1 LKWVGSKAVKLAQVF
16 NQMGISPSLVRFVF
30 NMCGTYLALF
40 RRGLIYVSYFASFF
54 MLQGQYANPIEL
66 EEVELSP
73 ENLVFMLKSIQ
84 ARSQPENDLK
94 YSQVAYR
101 EILSAGSHSVL
112 TTDRNLIYQL
122 DVEHPLNYA
131 DAFAS
136 NWWIIDE
143 KCSFSGRY
151 NGPFPDL
158 SFAARTF
165 QLSYFIKLL
174 EDYFDRLIVSKEP
187 DQLALNYYFK
197 AASSISPMKIS
208 GSLLFDHENQLLEIQ
223 LFLQFKPR
231 TPNLSIE
238 SLHLVNTYS
247 FNEKLSR
254 QQAMTTYIDASNKRI
269 TQFQDFRFS
278 EVLVEANHFQ
288 LPIDSNKPLKPSCYE
303 P

>member
-1 LKWVGSKAVKLAQVF
+1 MHGA
-16 NQMGISPSLVRFVF
+16 
-30 NMCGTYLALF
+30 YLALF
-40 RRGLIYVSYFASFF
+40 RRGLFYVTYLASFF
-54 MLQGQYANPIEL
+54 MIHGQYLNSIEL

-73 ENLVFMLKSIQ
+73 ANLVLMLKSMQ
-84 ARSQPENDLK
+84 ELPLPESHTAFNK
-94 YSQVAYR
+94 VQYR

-122 DVEHPLNYA
+122 DLKQPLNYS
-131 DAFAS
+131 DAFES
-136 NWWIIDE
+136 NWWLSEE

-165 QLSYFIKLL
+165 QMSYFIKLF

-187 DQLALNYYFK
+187 DKQGLNYHFK
-197 AASSISPMKIS
+197 AASNISPMNIS
-208 GSLLFDHENQLLEIQ
+208 GSLLFNHENQLIEIQ
-223 LFLQFKPR
+223 LFLQFKPVNS
-231 TPNLSIE
+231 NLSIE
-238 SLHLVNTYS
+238 SLHLVNTYI

-254 QQAMTTYIDASNKRI
+254 QQAMTTYIDGSSKRI

-278 EVLVEANHFQ
+278 EVLAGADQFQ
-288 LPIDSNKPLKPSCYE
+288 LPIDSKKPLKPYCYE

>member
-1 LKWVGSKAVKLAQVF
+1 MYGAYQ
-16 NQMGISPSLVRFVF
+16 
-30 NMCGTYLALF
+30 ALF
-40 RRGLIYVSYFASFF
+40 RRGLICLSYLASFF
-54 MLQGQYANPIEL
+54 MLHGQYSNSIEL

-73 ENLVFMLKSIQ
+73 DNLVFILKSIQ
-84 ARSQPENDLK
+84 ELPQPESVSK
-94 YSQVAYR
+94 FSHVVYR

-122 DVEHPLNYA
+122 DVEHPLNYSY
-131 DAFAS
+131 AFES
-136 NWWIIDE
+136 NWWLTDE

-187 DQLALNYYFK
+187 DKLGLSYHFRADSN
-197 AASSISPMKIS
+197 ISQMKIS
-208 GSLLFDHENQLLEIQ
+208 GSLLFNHVNQLLEIQ
-223 LFLQFKPR
+223 LFLRFKPLDSE
-231 TPNLSIE
+231 LSIE
-238 SLHLVNTYS
+238 SLHLVNTYP
-247 FNEKLSR
+247 FNQKLSR

-278 EVLVEANHFQ
+278 EILVGADELQ
-288 LPIDSNKPLKPSCYE
+288 LPIDYKKALKPSCYE

>member
-1 LKWVGSKAVKLAQVF
+1 MFGAYQ
-16 NQMGISPSLVRFVF
+16 
-30 NMCGTYLALF
+30 ALF
-40 RRGLIYVSYFASFF
+40 RRGLICLSYLASFF
-54 MLQGQYANPIEL
+54 MLHGQFSNSIKL

-73 ENLVFMLKSIQ
+73 DNLVLMLKSIQ
-84 ARSQPENDLK
+84 ELPQPEDMSK
-94 YSQVAYR
+94 FSRVDYR

-122 DVEHPLNYA
+122 DVEHPLNYSN
-131 DAFAS
+131 AFET
-136 NWWIIDE
+136 NWWLTSE
-143 KCSFSGRY
+143 KCSLSGRY

-187 DQLALNYYFK
+187 DQLGLNYHFK
-197 AASSISPMKIS
+197 ATSMISPMKIS
-208 GSLLFDHENQLLEIQ
+208 GSLLFNHENQLLEIQ
-223 LFLQFKPR
+223 LFLQFMPENS
-231 TPNLSIE
+231 NLSIE
-238 SLHLVNTYS
+238 SLHLVNTYP

-254 QQAMTTYIDASNKRI
+254 QQAMTTYIDGSNKRI

-278 EVLVEANHFQ
+278 EVFAGADEFQ
-288 LPIDSNKPLKPSCYE
+288 LPIDSKKPFKPSCYE

>member
-1 LKWVGSKAVKLAQVF
+1 MYGAYQ
-16 NQMGISPSLVRFVF
+16 
-30 NMCGTYLALF
+30 ALF
-40 RRGLIYVSYFASFF
+40 RRGLIYMSYLASFF
-54 MLQGQYANPIEL
+54 MLHGQYSNSIEL

-73 ENLVFMLKSIQ
+73 DNLVFMLKSIQ
-84 ARSQPENDLK
+84 ELAQPENVSK
-94 YSQVAYR
+94 FSHVVYR

-122 DVEHPLNYA
+122 DVEHPLNYS
-131 DAFAS
+131 DAFES
-136 NWWIIDE
+136 NWWLTDE

-151 NGPFPDL
+151 TGPFPDL

-187 DQLALNYYFK
+187 DQLGLSYHFRAD
-197 AASSISPMKIS
+197 STISPMKIS
-208 GSLLFDHENQLLEIQ
+208 GSLLFNHESQLLEIQ
-223 LFLQFKPR
+223 LFLRFRPR
-231 TPNLSIE
+231 NSNLSIE
-238 SLHLVNTYS
+238 SLHLVNTYP

-254 QQAMTTYIDASNKRI
+254 QQAMTTYIDASNNRI

-278 EVLVEANHFQ
+278 EVLVGADELQ
-288 LPIDSNKPLKPSCYE
+288 LPIDHKKALKPSCYE